1 MRACVHGV
9 LIVCCSLCLPVIQTP
24 CFKAFLGIMKMH
36 SPDEEG
42 FSSVEFYSDLHTLL
56 LEIYVSLYING
67 FISNYFLFGSKE
79 DQ

>member
-1 MRACVHGV
+1 
-9 LIVCCSLCLPVIQTP
+9 
-24 CFKAFLGIMKMH
+24 MKMH